1 MEPRDD
7 SDKGR
12 MKAAVH
18 FAVGKILTRTQND
31 EQVRFSK
38 ATIATVTELLM
49 NQVESMA
56 QDLEAFA
63 QHAKRS
69 TVSPDD
75 VLLLA
80 RRRGALLESLKKTKA
95 ALQKPRGGKRKA
107 SLHTAA
113 SAATV
118 EGQDPQ
124 DEDHDTGAPSPKE
137 QPNAVSEA
145 HLQVDDSLS
154 S

>member
-1 MEPRDD
+1 MPNDRLYHRMMSCFLQDVEVHWYVQCIQTRAHICEP
-7 SDKGR
+7 SLYNMGT
-12 MKAAVH
+12 VLQ
-18 FAVGKILTRTQND
+18 GNNLTHNIPTH
-31 EQVRFSK
+31 
-38 ATIATVTELLM
+38 T
-49 NQVESMA
+49 A
-56 QDLEAFA
+56 Q
-63 QHAKRS
+63 
-69 TVSPDD
+69 
-75 VLLLA
+75 
-80 RRRGALLESLKKTKA
+80 LESLKKTKA

>member
-80 RRRGALLESLKKTKA
+80 RRRGALVRSMHTDTRTHMRTIFVQHGHSPA
-95 ALQKPRGGKRKA
+95 RKQP
-107 SLHTAA
+107 H
-113 SAATV
+113 
-118 EGQDPQ
+118 PQ
-124 DEDHDTGAPSPKE
+124 H
-137 QPNAVSEA
+137 PNAHCTA
-145 HLQVDDSLS
+145 
-154 S
+154 